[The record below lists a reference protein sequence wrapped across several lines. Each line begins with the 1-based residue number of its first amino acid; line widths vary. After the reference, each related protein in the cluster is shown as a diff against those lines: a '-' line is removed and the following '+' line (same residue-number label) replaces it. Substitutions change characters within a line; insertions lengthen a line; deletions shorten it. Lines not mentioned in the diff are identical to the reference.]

1 MTERS
6 SSPESDA
13 GSRSQQGDGD
23 QPPARK
29 RQRVRLSCLE
39 CRRRKL
45 SCDRGFPCE
54 RCIKSG
60 TQERCSYESRNGE
73 VVSASSGIPP
83 PFAHLDARRFG
94 IGSGGS
100 GGGGGGSI
108 DGHSAFSSR
117 ENHERIRRLELELAQ
132 LKNLLARPGGGGGGG
147 GSLDGSTV
155 AATDSPST
163 RRDENLTESDAQPP
177 RSDVQECLDATT
189 VAAGE
194 KGELRFFR
202 GKGFRTR
209 YFGPHNASMAFVE
222 LTGLCPFMRETAD
235 EWLRPVILHD
245 RKDRKRRAEDR
256 DSLFEKRDAGLEAL
270 LPPSR
275 DEADALVSV
284 YLEQFEQIHRIVH
297 IPTFR
302 KEYADFWQQ
311 EQQSSSSRHRG
322 AAFTA
327 LVLAMMAVASCVQ
340 THNNLKFIGMMSN
353 ARHWAE
359 RWINACDSWLSRQ
372 SQKHRKLIHFQ
383 IACLLYLGKRVN
395 TIKKKRFWTS
405 SGALIQDGI
414 SVGLHR
420 EPSHMGGGK
429 ITIYNQEMRRR
440 IWTTVQEFD
449 MQASFDHGL
458 PTLLSQLHYDTNP
471 PRNLDDEDFDQDTTS
486 LPPSKPATDYTFCSF
501 QNLTRQSLPLR
512 LELSRLLTGPMSEID
527 YDQVIRYT
535 NDLTHEIDAL
545 PSWDVNLEASRGGQR
560 DNDKKKNPLIAYTLL
575 HVQLRQY
582 MIPLHQ
588 PYLKLRKQNSKYHY
602 SEIIY
607 HNAAR
612 DIVLLHDKLYEQ
624 GVRSLNFLREDALTT
639 AINLCS
645 VTMLQPRGSTN
656 MIMIHSHHTLKLIE
670 KCIAMKED
678 RLLRCGNNEPWG
690 YSIMCAALGL
700 LEAHLGTKTIEVA
713 KSTSAER
720 FVNLHYRLLANQE
733 PLSAVGTENN
743 NTDKNHNNNSNS
755 SSSNSNNNVDKDRD
769 NQTNAN
775 ANPPNQTPVGGAAA
789 LSAPGLGPS
798 PALDVPDR
806 PKSPSSFIFPPSLPS
821 VPLDP
826 TSTPATAWMLGAGDQ
841 AQPFSMD
848 PSLELLGLNLNE
860 LWGESWELG

>member
-6 SSPESDA
+6 SSPESDT
-13 GSRSQQGDGD
+13 GSRSQHGDGD

-60 TQERCSYESRNGE
+60 TPDRCSYEARNGE
-73 VVSASSGIPP
+73 VVNVSSGIPP
-83 PFAHLDARRFG
+83 PFSHLDARRFG
-94 IGSGGS
+94 IG
-100 GGGGGGSI
+100 GGGGGGNGG
-108 DGHSAFSSR
+108 DGLSGFSSR
-117 ENHERIRRLELELAQ
+117 EDHERIRRLELEIAQ
-132 LKNLLARPGGGGGGG
+132 LKNMLTRHGGGP
-147 GSLDGSTV
+147 SLDGSTV

-163 RRDENLTESDAQPP
+163 RRDENLTESDGPPP
-177 RSDVQECLDATT
+177 RLDVQECLDATT

-256 DSLFEKRDAGLEAL
+256 DSLFQKRDAELEAL
-270 LPPSR
+270 LPATR
-275 DEADALVSV
+275 AEADALVSV
-284 YLEQFEQIHRIVH
+284 YLDQFEQIHRIVH

-311 EQQSSSSRHRG
+311 HEQPHPQPNSRHRG

-327 LVLAMMAVASCVQ
+327 LVLAMMAVASCVH
-340 THNNLKFIGMMSN
+340 THSRLKFIGMMSN

-359 RWINACDSWLSRQ
+359 RWINACDGWLSRQ

-486 LPPSKPATDYTFCSF
+486 LPPSKAARDYTFCSF

-512 LELSRLLTGPMSEID
+512 LELSRLLTGPSSEID

-545 PSWDVNLEASRGGQR
+545 PSWDMNPEGGSKGGKG
-560 DNDKKKNPLIAYTLL
+560 DGGDGGDKEGHKGDTEKKKNPLIAYTLL

-582 MIPLHQ
+582 IIPLHQ
-588 PYLKLRKQNSKYHY
+588 PYLKLRKQNSKYQY

-607 HNAAR
+607 YNAAR

-656 MIMIHSHHTLKLIE
+656 MIMINSHHTLKLIE

-700 LEAHLGTKTIEVA
+700 LEAHLGTKTAEVA

-733 PLSAVGTENN
+733 PPPPATADKHDDDHDDDDDDETDANN
-743 NTDKNHNNNSNS
+743 H
-755 SSSNSNNNVDKDRD
+755 
-769 NQTNAN
+769 
-775 ANPPNQTPVGGAAA
+775 PPSTPVVGSAA

-798 PALDVPDR
+798 PALDMPDQL
-806 PKSPSSFIFPPSLPS
+806 K
-821 VPLDP
+821 
-826 TSTPATAWMLGAGDQ
+826 
-841 AQPFSMD
+841 
-848 PSLELLGLNLNE
+848 
-860 LWGESWELG
+860 

>member
-1 MTERS
+1 MSQRKRRLAGCFSPPSSPLVFPLGVFPEKEEGKFLHPFLSDQIDKEFFLHGLPPARSPYPVPSLGSTVVSPTQLTPPTMPERHERS
-6 SSPESDA
+6 ETPESEGD
-13 GSRSQQGDGD
+13 SRTNDQDDHGDGD
-23 QPPARK
+23 EQPARK

-60 TQERCSYESRNGE
+60 TPDRCSYESRNGE
-73 VVSASSGIPP
+73 VVNASSGIPP
-83 PFAHLDARRFG
+83 PFAQLDSRRFG
-94 IGSGGS
+94 IGS
-100 GGGGGGSI
+100 I
-108 DGHSAFSSR
+108 DAGVGALSSR
-117 ENHERIRRLELELAQ
+117 EDHERIRRLEMEISQ
-132 LKNLLARPGGGGGGG
+132 LKNLLTRPGAAGAGVL
-147 GSLDGSTV
+147 SLDGSTIG
-155 AATDSPST
+155 ANDSPNNK
-163 RRDENLTESDAQPP
+163 RDDNLAEGEPGKP
-177 RSDVQECLDATT
+177 RPDVQEVIYATNT
-189 VAAGE
+189 NDE

-235 EWLRPVILHD
+235 EWLKPVVMHD
-245 RKDRKRRAEDR
+245 RKDRKRRKEDR
-256 DSLFEKRDAGLEAL
+256 DILFEKRDPELESL
-270 LPPSR
+270 LPNR
-275 DEADALVSV
+275 EEADALVAV
-284 YLEQFEQIHRIVH
+284 YLDQFEQIHRIVH

-302 KEYADFWQQ
+302 KDYEDFWNHD
-311 EQQSSSSRHRG
+311 SKHRY

-327 LVLAMMAVASCVQ
+327 LVLSMMAVASCVH
-340 THNNLKFIGMMSN
+340 THETLKFIGMMSN

-359 RWINACDSWLSRQ
+359 RWISACDEWMSRQ
-372 SQKHRKLIHFQ
+372 SQKHRRLIHFQ

-420 EPSHMGGGK
+420 EPSHMGPK
-429 ITIYNQEMRRR
+429 ITPYNQEMRRR

-471 PRNLDDEDFDQDTTS
+471 PSNLDDEDFNEDTTS
-486 LPPSKPATDYTFCSF
+486 LPSSKPAKEYTFCSF
-501 QNLTRQSLPLR
+501 QNLARQSLPLR
-512 LELSRLLTGPMSEID
+512 LELSRLLTGPLSDID
-527 YDQVIRYT
+527 YEQVIRYT

-545 PSWDVNLEASRGGQR
+545 PSWDMNLDGGLER
-560 DNDKKKNPLIAYTLL
+560 KNPLIAYTLL

-582 MIPLHQ
+582 IIPLHQ
-588 PYLKLRKQNSKYHY
+588 PYLKLRKQNSKYQY

-607 HNAAR
+607 YNAAR

-624 GVRSLNFLREDALTT
+624 GIRSLNFLREDALTT

-656 MIMIHSHHTLKLIE
+656 MIMINSHHTLKLIE

-678 RLLRCGNNEPWG
+678 RLLRCGNQEPWG

-700 LEAHLGTKTIEVA
+700 LEAHLGSKTTEEA

-733 PLSAVGTENN
+733 QPGSTENGSTHSN
-743 NTDKNHNNNSNS
+743 LPATPISGNT
-755 SSSNSNNNVDKDRD
+755 
-769 NQTNAN
+769 
-775 ANPPNQTPVGGAAA
+775 A
-789 LSAPGLGPS
+789 LSAPAIGPS
-798 PALDVPDR
+798 NGLDITDR
-806 PKSPSSFIFPPSLPS
+806 AK
-821 VPLDP
+821 VCK
-826 TSTPATAWMLGAGDQ
+826 
-841 AQPFSMD
+841 FSI
-848 PSLELLGLNLNE
+848 
-860 LWGESWELG
+860 

>member
-1 MTERS
+1 MTDRS
-6 SSPESDA
+6 ESPDSDG
-13 GSRSQQGDGD
+13 GSASRHGSD

-60 TQERCSYESRNGE
+60 TPDRCSYESRNGE
-73 VVSASSGIPP
+73 VVNASSGIPP
-83 PFAHLDARRFG
+83 SFAQLDSRRFG
-94 IGSGGS
+94 IGDAVSG
-100 GGGGGGSI
+100 
-108 DGHSAFSSR
+108 FSPRDSELAR
-117 ENHERIRRLELELAQ
+117 QDHDRIRRLELEITQ
-132 LKNLLARPGGGGGGG
+132 LKTLLSRPGAA
-147 GSLDGSTV
+147 SLDGSTV
-155 AATDSPST
+155 VGTNSPST
-163 RRDENLTESDAQPP
+163 QKDEGAGDGEARP
-177 RSDVQECLDATT
+177 RAEEQEIIEKSGM
-189 VAAGE
+189 AGE
-194 KGELRFFR
+194 NGELRFFR

-245 RKDRKRRAEDR
+245 RKDRKRRQEER
-256 DSLFEKRDAGLEAL
+256 ETVFEQSDPDLEAL
-270 LPPSR
+270 LPMK
-275 DEADALVSV
+275 DEADALISV

-297 IPTFR
+297 VPTFR
-302 KEYADFWQQ
+302 KEYTDFWKPGSKQ
-311 EQQSSSSRHRG
+311 RY

-327 LVLAMMAVASCVQ
+327 LVLSMMAVASCVH
-340 THNNLKFIGMMSN
+340 THESLKFIGMMSN

-359 RWINACDSWLSRQ
+359 RWIGACDAWSANQ
-372 SQKHRKLIHFQ
+372 SQKHRRLIHYQ
-383 IACLLYLGKRVN
+383 VACLLYLGKRVN

-405 SGALIQDGI
+405 SGMLIRDGI
-414 SVGLHR
+414 AVGLHR
-420 EPSHMGGGK
+420 EPSHMANK
-429 ITIYNQEMRRR
+429 ITVYNQEMRRR
-440 IWTTVQEFD
+440 IWATVQEFD

-458 PTLLSQLHYDTNP
+458 PTLVSQLHFDTNP
-471 PRNLDDEDFDQDTTS
+471 PRNLDDEDFDENTTA
-486 LPPSKPATDYTFCSF
+486 LPPSKPAKEYTFSSF
-501 QNLTRQSLPLR
+501 QNLARQSLSLR
-512 LELSRLLTGPMSEID
+512 LELSRLLTGPLSDID

-545 PSWDVNLEASRGGQR
+545 PSWDMNPENSSVT
-560 DNDKKKNPLIAYTLL
+560 KKNPLIAYTLL

-582 MIPLHQ
+582 IIPLHQ
-588 PYLKLRKQNSKYHY
+588 PYLKLRKQNSKYQY

-607 HNAAR
+607 YNAAR

-624 GVRSLNFLREDALTT
+624 GVRALNFLREDALTT

-656 MIMIHSHHTLKLIE
+656 MIMINSHHTVKLIE

-700 LEAHLGTKTIEVA
+700 LEAHLGTKTTEVA

-720 FVNLHYRLLANQE
+720 FVNLHYKLLANQE
-733 PLSAVGTENN
+733 PPVSSATMPGTPLHP
-743 NTDKNHNNNSNS
+743 TIGPL
-755 SSSNSNNNVDKDRD
+755 
-769 NQTNAN
+769 AG
-775 ANPPNQTPVGGAAA
+775 PGIGP
-789 LSAPGLGPS
+789 APGVDMSDGSKPITPFTFQAPL
-798 PALDVPDR
+798 
-806 PKSPSSFIFPPSLPS
+806 PPVS
-821 VPLDP
+821 V
-826 TSTPATAWMLGAGDQ
+826 DQ
-841 AQPFSMD
+841 SWAVNDQTQPFNLD

-860 LWGESWELG
+860 LWGESWELGL

>member
-1 MTERS
+1 MPERS
-6 SSPESDA
+6 ETPDSDA
-13 GSRSQQGDGD
+13 GSRTNGDGD

-60 TQERCSYESRNGE
+60 TPDRCSYESRNGE
-73 VVSASSGIPP
+73 VVNASSGIPP
-83 PFAHLDARRFG
+83 PFTQLDSRRFG
-94 IGSGGS
+94 IGGADGPSG
-100 GGGGGGSI
+100 
-108 DGHSAFSSR
+108 FSSR
-117 ENHERIRRLELELAQ
+117 EDHERIRRLELEIAQ
-132 LKNLLARPGGGGGGG
+132 LKNQLARPGGT
-147 GSLDGSTV
+147 GSFDGSTV
-155 AATDSPST
+155 AATDSPAT
-163 RRDENLTESDAQPP
+163 RKDENLTESDGVP
-177 RSDVQECLDATT
+177 RPDVQECIE
-189 VAAGE
+189 AGSMSGD

-245 RKDRKRRAEDR
+245 RKDRKRRMEDR
-256 DSLFEKRDAGLEAL
+256 EALFAKQDPELEAL
-270 LPPSR
+270 LPTK
-275 DEADALVSV
+275 EETDALVSV
-284 YLEQFEQIHRIVH
+284 YLDQFEQIHRIVH

-302 KEYADFWQQ
+302 KEYAEFWKPGSKQ
-311 EQQSSSSRHRG
+311 RY

-327 LVLAMMAVASCVQ
+327 LILAMMAVTSCVH
-340 THNNLKFIGMMSN
+340 THDSLKFIGMMSN

-359 RWINACDSWLSRQ
+359 KWIWACDAWLSRQ

-395 TIKKKRFWTS
+395 TMKKKRFWTS

-420 EPSHMGGGK
+420 EPSHMGGK
-429 ITIYNQEMRRR
+429 ITVYNQEMRRR

-458 PTLLSQLHYDTNP
+458 PTLLSQLHYDTNA
-471 PRNLDDEDFDQDTTS
+471 PRNLDDEDFDEETTT
-486 LPPSKPATDYTFCSF
+486 LPPSKLASEYTFSSF
-501 QNLTRQSLPLR
+501 QNLARQSLPLR
-512 LELSRLLTGPMSEID
+512 LELSRLLTGPLSDID

-535 NDLTHEIDAL
+535 NDLTQEIDAL
-545 PSWDVNLEASRGGQR
+545 PSWDMNMEGS
-560 DNDKKKNPLIAYTLL
+560 KEKKNPLIAYTLL

-582 MIPLHQ
+582 IIPLHQ
-588 PYLKLRKQNSKYHY
+588 PYLKLRKQNSKYQY

-607 HNAAR
+607 YNAAR

-624 GVRSLNFLREDALTT
+624 GIRSLNFLREDALTT

-656 MIMIHSHHTLKLIE
+656 MIMINSHHTLKLIE

-700 LEAHLGTKTIEVA
+700 LEAHLGTKTTEVA

-733 PLSAVGTENN
+733 PPVPSENMPETPISGT
-743 NTDKNHNNNSNS
+743 T
-755 SSSNSNNNVDKDRD
+755 
-769 NQTNAN
+769 T
-775 ANPPNQTPVGGAAA
+775 

-798 PALDVPDR
+798 PGLEVPDR
-806 PKSPSSFIFPPSLPS
+806 PKSVTPFIFPPSIPT
-821 VPLDP
+821 VPVDP
-826 TSTPATAWMLGAGDQ
+826 TTTPATAWMIGAGDQ
-841 AQPFSMD
+841 AQPFNMD